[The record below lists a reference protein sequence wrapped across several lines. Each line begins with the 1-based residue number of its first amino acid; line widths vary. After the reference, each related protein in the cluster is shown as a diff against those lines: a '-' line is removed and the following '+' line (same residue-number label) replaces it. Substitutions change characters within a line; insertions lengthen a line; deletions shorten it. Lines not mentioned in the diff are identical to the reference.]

1 MHRLLILA
9 PSLLLIYAA
18 QAPQTVA
25 PSPPP
30 PAGLSVKAVMRH
42 VVNPAA
48 ELYWK
53 AAGEVDS
60 AAGEAKRVPK
70 PGDDARWAA
79 TLDAAYQLEEAGAAL
94 TLPIHARDSDQ
105 WMKLSKKLADAG
117 AQAVAAAE
125 ARDEAKTFDAGS
137 ALYDAC
143 FACHA
148 KYIPRPKNSL
158 YNQKLPDDAFKPPT

>member
-1 MHRLLILA
+1 MQRLALLASALALISA
-9 PSLLLIYAA
+9 VP
-18 QAPQTVA
+18 A
-25 PSPPP
+25 PSPPAAP
-30 PAGLSVKAVMRH
+30 LSVKAVMRH

-60 AAGEAKRVPK
+60 EAGAAKRVPK

-79 TLDAAYQLEEAGAAL
+79 TLDAAYQLQEAGAAL
-94 TLPIHARDSDQ
+94 QLPAHARDADQ
-105 WMKLSKKLADAG
+105 WMKRSQQLADAG

-125 ARDEAKTFDAGS
+125 AKDESKTFDAGS

-158 YNQKLPDDAFKPPT
+158 YNQKLPDDAFKPPM

>member
-1 MHRLLILA
+1 MCSLALISAA
-9 PSLLLIYAA
+9 P
-18 QAPQTVA
+18 APPA
-25 PSPPP
+25 PPA

-60 AAGEAKRVPK
+60 EAGAAKRVPK

-79 TLDAAYQLEEAGAAL
+79 TLDAAYQLQEAGAAL
-94 TLPIHARDSDQ
+94 TLPVHARDADQ
-105 WMKLSKKLADAG
+105 WMKRSKQLADAG

-125 ARDEAKTFDAGS
+125 AKDEAKTFDAGS
-137 ALYDAC
+137 ALYDSC

-148 KYIPRPKNSL
+148 KYIPRPANSL
-158 YNQKLPDDAFKPPT
+158 YNQKLPDDAFKPPM

>member
-1 MHRLLILA
+1 MLRRLIALS
-9 PSLLLIYAA
+9 SLLLISAA
-18 QAPQTVA
+18 PA
-25 PSPPP
+25 PSPTPP
-30 PAGLSVKAVMRH
+30 LSVKRVMRH

-48 ELYWK
+48 ELFWK

-60 AAGEAKRVPK
+60 GAGEAKRVPK

-79 TLDAAYQLEEAGAAL
+79 TLDAAYQLQEAGAAL
-94 TLPIHARDSDQ
+94 QLPAHARDSDL
-105 WMKLSKKLADAG
+105 WMKRSQQLVDAG

-148 KYIPRPKNSL
+148 KYIPRPANSL
-158 YNQKLPDDAFKPPT
+158 YNQKLPDDAFKPPM